1 MAVSL
6 GLPPGKSSPM
16 AVRAPQGLE
25 FEDVVSTPRQSVQVR
40 QSAPDRVAS
49 TALYD
54 SGVGRIRGMT
64 CDLDRKAAA
73 AIANNLEA
81 RPLALFC

>member
-1 MAVSL
+1 MAVSV
-6 GLPPGKSSPM
+6 GLPTGKSSPM

-40 QSAPDRVAS
+40 QSAPDGVAS

-54 SGVGRIRGMT
+54 SSVGRIRGMT